1 MKNQFIFHLFYVN
14 KPIRLVSL
22 STRFV
27 SFSYLFFILF
37 FLSVYDGLSQTSV
50 KISLPLNRT
59 VFQQSSSNNATFQL
73 AGQVKFYNSSSSN
86 LTPEYQIESLDK
98 NGGVISIPQSW
109 TNAGVNYSAT
119 GFFNKTLSL
128 TTGWYRITVRYNSGS
143 TTNAIKVGI
152 GEVIFAAGQSNA
164 QGVELGGGN
173 GGIPNLGTNYDCI
186 TTVNQN
192 CWCRKWYDFP
202 VFTQMEYSAT
212 DGFMKVAPNGNQ
224 TLWCYQALGKRIVD
238 RNSTVVTPVV
248 FFNAGSGG
256 SGIDNWKVSSEN
268 ENNTTTNPLQGILNC
283 AYNDPDPNKFPQWG
297 SQGPEG
303 HPYRGLKTS
312 LNYYGGMLGARG
324 VIWHQG
330 ESETKLRLENS
341 PDANNYQSKLQA
353 IMDATRVHYSTNLGW
368 AISRVSRIQV
378 GEVIRTDNSV
388 RNDQVAVK
396 VAGDVA
402 KTKWGAYYSDEITD
416 RLSDNTHFNASG
428 LSKLAELYDT
438 GNFTG
443 NTAGGNQGGDILSL
457 TPVDFNNRQSL
468 AVNVTRPTTNEITM
482 TVSGVYNAYY
492 WVSNEG
498 KIIES
503 SNDKRTQSIT
513 INNTG
518 TDRWRC
524 YVVDSKGNVAIT
536 QEVSLPVS
544 QASVLASDCP
554 TGTFTPVSDIITC
567 NEISGWVFRSNSN
580 GEFGAVDIYVDGQY
594 KNRVTANSLKQY
606 GTYPNSEGY
615 IYSVPTSASWRD
627 GVNHV
632 VSVRQCNSTT
642 SFASTTLNCPASADI
657 SITNQTGLTNVNSTG
672 GTGTFVVNSINS
684 NWTVT
689 TGGIS
694 WITVSPTTGSNGAT
708 TVSVAFQ
715 NNTGSAR
722 NATLTIKGSNVGAT
736 RFVDINQ
743 LAAASGGI
751 NCDNG
756 TSPFSI
762 ISASYSNQRVYFQF
776 NASNL
781 SSTNWAIKQGSTTII
796 NGSIN
801 PITSNT
807 LDVYAGTLGAD
818 TYDLVLSGASCSG
831 TASRSF
837 TVSGTA
843 TTSSSLSLNQS
854 TWLPSSVSSS
864 QNVSVTSNVGWSVS
878 SNDVIWLTASP
889 TSGSNTGSFTMSA
902 TANGSTSSRTGTITV
917 SGSGVISQTISVTQA
932 GTGGGSTTDRTEG
945 GTASDDGAN
954 NPNNEGEVQAFDNTS
969 NTKWLIFNSTGNI
982 AYDFANEDA
991 YAINR
996 YTVTSAND
1004 EPLRDPKNWNLQGSN
1019 DGSNW
1024 TTVDSQNNQYYGGR
1038 FETKTFNISNTTAYK
1053 QYRLNV
1059 TANNGSTLLQIAEI
1073 QMFGSASSTSCII
1086 PSPPSISTN
1095 SNTSPANLTATGC
1108 NGFITWSN
1116 GQTSNPLTGVGTGTY
1131 TATCTVN
1138 NCTSGASNSV
1148 TIGNA
1153 SGSCPTYSNP
1163 QWFHWDYASSSLWFA
1178 HYGLTGKLYAAT
1190 DANPATPALTRQQLL
1205 NSGVTPTL
1213 ANCFL
1218 DGTKQRIASG
1228 LSEIEMN
1235 LEVYPNPTNSK
1246 IKVGFTLQKDENVW
1260 FNLYDTQGKNLQLSD
1275 YEGKSGHNVVEF
1287 DLQNYPAGAYFI
1299 DLQYNQKRE
1308 IRKVMK
1314 VN

>member
-1 MKNQFIFHLFYVN
+1 MKNQFIFHLFNVN
-14 KPIRLVSL
+14 KPIRAVRET
-22 STRFV
+22 TRIV
-27 SFSYLFFILF
+27 SFSYLFFTIF
-37 FLSVYDGLSQTSV
+37 FLSIYDGLCQTSV
-50 KISLPLNRT
+50 KISLPLDRT
-59 VFQQSSSNNATFQL
+59 VFQQSSSNSTTFQL
-73 AGQVKFYNSSSSN
+73 AGQVKFYNQSGSN
-86 LTPEYQIESLDK
+86 PAPEYQIESLNK
-98 NGGVISIPQSW
+98 NGGVISVPQGW
-109 TNAGVNYSAT
+109 TNAGINYSAT
-119 GFFNKTLSL
+119 GFFNKTITLS
-128 TTGWYRITVRYNSGS
+128 TGWYRITVRYNG
-143 TTNAIKVGI
+143 TNTNAVKVGV

-173 GGIPNLGTNYDCI
+173 GGIPDLGTNYDCI
-186 TTVNQN
+186 TTVNEN
-192 CWCRKWYDFP
+192 CWCLKTYKFP
-202 VFTQMEYSAT
+202 VFNQMEYTAT

-238 RNSTVVTPVV
+238 KNPAVVTPVV
-248 FFNAGSGG
+248 IFNAGSGG

-268 ENNTTTNPLQGILNC
+268 ENNTTVNPLIGVLNC
-283 AYNDPDPNKFPQWG
+283 DYNNPDPNKFPQWG
-297 SQGPEG
+297 SEGPEG

-341 PDANNYQSKLQA
+341 PDASNYQSKLQA
-353 IMDATRVHYSTNLGW
+353 IMNATRVHFSTNLGW

-378 GEVIRTDNSV
+378 SEAIRIDNSV
-388 RNDQVAVK
+388 KNDQMAVK
-396 VAGDVA
+396 IAGDAA

-416 RLSDNTHFNASG
+416 RISDNTHFNANG

-443 NTAGGNQGGDILSL
+443 NTAGGNQGGDILTL

-468 AVNVTRPTTNEITM
+468 AVNVTSPNTNEITM
-482 TVSGVYNAYY
+482 AVSGVYSAYY

-498 KIIES
+498 KITDS
-503 SNDKRTQSIT
+503 PSNKRTQSIT
-513 INNTG
+513 VNNTG

-536 QEVSLPVS
+536 QEVALPVS
-544 QASVLASDCP
+544 QASVLASACP
-554 TGTFTPVSDIITC
+554 TGSFTPVSDKITC
-567 NEISGWVFRSNSN
+567 NEISGWVFRGDTQ

-594 KNRVTANSLKQY
+594 KNRITANSSKEY
-606 GTYPNSEGY
+606 GTYPNDEGY
-615 IYSVPTSASWRD
+615 IYSVPTSVSWKD

-642 SFASTTLNCPASADI
+642 SFASTTLNCPASTDI
-657 SITNQTGLTNVNSTG
+657 SITSQTGLTNVSSTG
-672 GTGTFVVNSINS
+672 GTGTFIVNSTNS
-684 NWTVT
+684 NWTIT
-689 TGGIS
+689 TSGTS

-722 NATLTIKGSNVGAT
+722 NATLTIKDSNMGAT

-743 LAAASGGI
+743 LAATSSGI
-751 NCDNG
+751 TCDNG
-756 TSPFSI
+756 TSSFSI
-762 ISASYSNQRVYFQF
+762 ISASYSNQRVYFHF
-776 NASNL
+776 NANNL
-781 SSTNWAIKQGSTTII
+781 SSTNWAVKQGSTTII
-796 NGSIN
+796 NGIIN
-801 PITSNT
+801 PVTSNT
-807 LDVYAGTLGAD
+807 LDVYVATLGAG
-818 TYDLVLSGASCSG
+818 TYDFVLSGASCTG
-831 TASRSF
+831 TASKSF
-837 TVSGTA
+837 TVAGA
-843 TTSSSLSLNQS
+843 TTGSLSLNQS
-854 TWLPSSVSSS
+854 AWSLSSGSSS
-864 QNVSVTSNVGWSVS
+864 QNVSVTSNVNWSIS
-878 SNDVIWLTASP
+878 SSDASWLTASP
-889 TSGSNTGSFTMSA
+889 TSGSNNGSFTMSA
-902 TANGSTSSRTGTITV
+902 TANNSTSLRTGTITV
-917 SGSGVISQTISVTQA
+917 SGTSVTSQTISVTQA
-932 GTGGGSTTDRTEG
+932 GTGGGSTVDRTEA

-954 NPNNEGEVQAFDNTS
+954 NPGNEGEVQAFDNTS
-969 NTKWLIFNSTGNI
+969 NTKWLVFNSTGNI
-982 AYDFANEDA
+982 AYDFANEDS

-1004 EPLRDPKNWNLQGSN
+1004 EPTRDPKNWSLQGSN
-1019 DGSNW
+1019 NGLNW

-1059 TANNGSTLLQIAEI
+1059 TANNGSGLLQIGEI
-1073 QMFGSASSTSCII
+1073 QMFGSAGGTSCTV
-1086 PSPPSISTN
+1086 PNPPSISTN

-1108 NGFITWSN
+1108 SGSITWSN
-1116 GQTSNPLTGVGTGTY
+1116 GQTTNSLTGVGSGTY

-1138 NCTSGASNSV
+1138 SCTSGPSNSI
-1148 TIGNA
+1148 TISST

-1163 QWFHWDYASSSLWFA
+1163 QWFHWDNASSSLWFA
-1178 HYGLTGKLYAAT
+1178 HYGPTGKLYAAT

-1213 ANCFL
+1213 ASCFL
-1218 DGTKQRIASG
+1218 DGTKQRIASD

-1235 LEVYPNPTNSK
+1235 LEVYPNPTDGK

-1275 YEGKSGHNVVEF
+1275 YEGKSGRNVVEF
-1287 DLQNYPAGAYFI
+1287 DLQNYPIGAYFI